1 MSDRLKTYIKLCSA
15 ALFLL
20 LCALLPLSFINTEA
34 QPDGPDEPQTT
45 YSPTSFIARATIF
58 GRYLAGI
65 LPTESFSETVLTES
79 EIAGCWKKLTQ
90 IQYAFK
96 VDLVDDIDILNNGVN
111 LFTVTDDDGSQLRL
125 AEYYME
131 WYGDWKNWI
140 KIVID
145 VDTLDLYQVY
155 VSSSCLSNFDL
166 YLDESLSNDL
176 DNYLADLCI
185 KAGLDLFQFD
195 IAQPSDINGVGSW
208 IAVCRVGDELVNYKI
223 DGQLYVDS
231 VTPSL
236 LVDLNISCGFAE
248 NVETV
253 EYSSSW

>member
-1 MSDRLKTYIKLCSA
+1 MSEKLKTYIRLGSA

-34 QPDGPDEPQTT
+34 RPDGLDEPHAT
-45 YSPTSFIARATIF
+45 YSPTSFIARTTIF
-58 GRYLAGI
+58 GRYLAGS
-65 LPTESFSETVLTES
+65 LHSEPFSEAVLTEN
-79 EIAGCWKKLTQ
+79 EIVGCWDKLTQ
-90 IQYAFK
+90 IQDAFK
-96 VDLVDDIDILNNGVN
+96 MDLGDNIDILTSGVN

-155 VSSSCLSNFDL
+155 VSSSCLSNFER
-166 YLDESLSNDL
+166 YLDESMSNGL
-176 DNYLADLCI
+176 DNYLSDLCI
-185 KAGLDLFQFD
+185 KAGLELFQFD
-195 IAQPSDINGVGSW
+195 IAHPSDINGVGSW

-231 VTPSL
+231 VTPAL

-248 NVETV
+248 NIETI